1 VRNSPVTRPGMSE
14 EVITMKLKFIGTTS
28 EDGNCPSLYDIE
40 DDTERCVVQ
49 GDILDDPEAL
59 AQLKDV
65 RPGETFVIVPKKLL
79 VRFAPKE

>member
-1 VRNSPVTRPGMSE
+1 M
-14 EVITMKLKFIGTTS
+14 ITMRLKFVGTTS
-28 EDGNCPSLYDIE
+28 KDGDCPTLYEIE
-40 DDTERCVVQ
+40 DDTERMVVQ

-65 RPGETFVIVPKKLL
+65 RAGETFVVIPKSLL